1 MKQKKGGKIQV
12 KQQVKEKS
20 LLEVSQAENKV
31 AHRTVTVQPFVV
43 KFSRLMHYQ
52 VLLIAADL
60 LKNRKR
66 YSSGPLTR
74 IFQFLSIQIAFVIVL
89 SHEKTGS
96 SHIPLVRSIG
106 SSFKRETCVS
116 GGNLIKIYTNQCQ
129 VVNGKKQCPVYCNGR
144 GTFDQQTSG
153 YYMIT
158 IYTIIEKDLQ
168 LSSCSFHCSGVLKWL
183 YLLTL
188 RYY

>member
-1 MKQKKGGKIQV
+1 M
-12 KQQVKEKS
+12 KEKS

-31 AHRTVTVQPFVV
+31 AHRTVSVQPFVV

-52 VLLIAADL
+52 VLLIEADL

-106 SSFKRETCVS
+106 SSFKRETCVN

-129 VVNGKKQCPVYCNGR
+129 VVNGKKQCPVYSNGR

-158 IYTIIEKDLQ
+158 IYTIIEKDL
-168 LSSCSFHCSGVLKWL
+168 
-183 YLLTL
+183 
-188 RYY
+188 

>member
-1 MKQKKGGKIQV
+1 M
-12 KQQVKEKS
+12 KEKS

-31 AHRTVTVQPFVV
+31 AHRTVSVQPI
-43 KFSRLMHYQ
+43 
-52 VLLIAADL
+52 LLSIYASSASSSSSNCGL
-60 LKNRKR
+60 PTVKNRKR
-66 YSSGPLTR
+66 YSSCSLTQ
-74 IFQFLSIQIAFVIVL
+74 IFQFLSIQIAFVVVL

-153 YYMIT
+153 YYVIT
-158 IYTIIEKDLQ
+158 IYTIIEKT
-168 LSSCSFHCSGVLKWL
+168 F
-183 YLLTL
+183 TA
-188 RYY
+188 

>member
-1 MKQKKGGKIQV
+1 MKQENRGGGIQV
-12 KQQVKEKS
+12 KQKVKEKA
-20 LLEVSQAENKV
+20 SQKSVKQRIKYCECTTYFFSSNCGLP
-31 AHRTVTVQPFVV
+31 TV
-43 KFSRLMHYQ
+43 
-52 VLLIAADL
+52 
-60 LKNRKR
+60 KNRKR
-66 YSSGPLTR
+66 YSSCSLTR
-74 IFQFLSIQIAFVIVL
+74 IFQFLSIQIAFVVVL

-153 YYMIT
+153 YYVIT
-158 IYTIIEKDLQ
+158 IYTIIEKTFTAQFLQ
-168 LSSCSFHCSGVLKWL
+168 LSLFRSFKWL
-183 YLLTL
+183 CLLTL
-188 RYY
+188 RYC